1 MKKQALAILA
11 MASLSLML
19 AVVPAYADP
28 SSEVQANVPFDFI
41 VGDNTYPAGSYAVQ
55 YTDPQGVFLI
65 QIGEDESRRIV
76 LWRRTVPAKSIHDNL
91 PKLTFNRYGDQYF
104 LTQIWA
110 GGDIDGREFRQLAT
124 ERALAMEY
132 LARDVSVPEVVS
144 IAATL
149 QSLPV
154 ESAGNLLDGA
164 SSALLANSTLR
175 AEGIRDYR
183 VVTNSF
189 SGEYRMTT
197 GGRVTRVS
205 KWELKVLF

>member
-28 SSEVQANVPFDFI
+28 GSEVQANVPFDFI

-76 LWRRTVPAKSIHDNL
+76 LWRRTVPAKSIRDNL
-91 PKLTFNRYGDQYF
+91 PKLIFNRYGDQYF

-110 GGDIDGREFRQLAT
+110 GGESNGR
-124 ERALAMEY
+124 
-132 LARDVSVPEVVS
+132 
-144 IAATL
+144 
-149 QSLPV
+149 
-154 ESAGNLLDGA
+154 
-164 SSALLANSTLR
+164 
-175 AEGIRDYR
+175 
-183 VVTNSF
+183 
-189 SGEYRMTT
+189 
-197 GGRVTRVS
+197 
-205 KWELKVLF
+205 

>member
-1 MKKQALAILA
+1 MKKQALTVLS
-11 MASLSLML
+11 MASLFVLL
-19 AVVPAYADP
+19 AVGSAYADP
-28 SSEVQANVPFDFI
+28 GSEVRADVPFDFI
-41 VGDNTYPAGSYAVQ
+41 VGNKTYPAGSYAVQ

-91 PKLTFNRYGDQYF
+91 PKLIFNRYGDQYF

-110 GGDIDGREFRQLAT
+110 GGESNGREFRQLAT
-124 ERALAMEY
+124 ERELAKEH
-132 LARDVSVPEVVS
+132 LAGDVSVPEVVS

-154 ESAGNLLDGA
+154 ESAGNLLDGT
-164 SSALLANSTLR
+164 SSALVPNSTLR

>member
-28 SSEVQANVPFDFI
+28 DSEVRADIPFDFI
-41 VGDNTYPAGSYAVQ
+41 VGNNTYPAGSYAVQ
-55 YTDPQGVFLI
+55 YIDPQGVFLI
-65 QIGEDESRRIV
+65 QIGEDGSRLIV
-76 LWRRTVPAKSIHDNL
+76 LWRNTVPAKSIHDNL
-91 PKLTFNRYGDQYF
+91 PKLVFNRYGDQYF
-104 LTQIWA
+104 LTQVWA
-110 GGDIDGREFRQLAT
+110 GGESNGREFRQLAT
-124 ERALAMEY
+124 ERELAKEH
-132 LARDVSVPEVVS
+132 LAGAVSVPEVVS

-154 ESAGNLLDGA
+154 ESAGNLLDGT
-164 SSALLANSTLR
+164 SSASVTNSILR

-189 SGEYRMTT
+189 SPVYGMTT
-197 GGRVTRVS
+197 GGQMTRVS
-205 KWELKVLF
+205 KWELKILF